1 MLGTSNTF
9 LQAFNSLK
17 HELLLG
23 KLLAYGFG
31 RNDIKLVQ
39 TYLSNR
45 RQRVNINGSY
55 STCRET
61 NLGLP
66 HGSALGPLL
75 FNIYI
80 TDIVYLTNGTD
91 ICNYADETTLYSC
104 DREVI
109 TVIAK
114 LVQNANHLTTRFP
127 ENHMQL
133 NEGKCQRIIFGT
145 REEQVSMH
153 VGEVQI
159 EESDDEQLLGVTLD
173 KKLSFKIHLQT
184 LCKEARQGSM
194 HLHVIQS
201 T

>member
-1 MLGTSNTF
+1 M
-9 LQAFNSLK
+9 A
-17 HELLLG
+17 
-23 KLLAYGFG
+23 KLLPYGFG
-31 RNDIKLVQ
+31 RSDNKLVQ

-45 RQRVNINGSY
+45 RQRVKINGSY

-61 NLGLP
+61 NLGVPQGL
-66 HGSALGPLL
+66 ALGPLL

-104 DREVI
+104 DREVK

-114 LVQNANHLTTRFP
+114 LEQNANHLTTRFP

-145 REEQVSMH
+145 RKENVSMH

-159 EESDDEQLLGVTLD
+159 EESDYEKLLGVTLD
-173 KKLSFKIHLQT
+173 KKVSFKIHAQT
-184 LCKEARQGSM
+184 LCKEASQNSTY
-194 HLHVIQS
+194 LQLIQS
-201 T
+201 TWKPRN